1 MSSPR
6 EARRESGRGNDD
18 DESDSDDLNFQKTLP
33 SSSQKKT
40 PTKKVFENTVK
51 SEVKS
56 SPLTFSSK
64 NYEYLFQEHSE
75 SESDGSDFSHRDRW
89 DSEDTELAGPSK
101 TASPRHPDDSTRVPL
116 GKHKDYINASY
127 IRIVNHDEEYLYI
140 ATQGPLPETIED
152 FWQMVM
158 ENNCN
163 VIAMITREIEGGVI
177 KCHSYWPITLKEPLE
192 LKQFRILLENF
203 QITQYFIIRVFQI
216 VKKSTGMSHC
226 VKHLQFTKWPDHG
239 TPASADFFIKYVR
252 YVRKSHITGP
262 LIVHCSAGVGRTG
275 VLICVDVVFCA
286 IERNY
291 SFNIL
296 NIVTQMRK
304 QRQGMIQTK
313 EQYHFCY
320 EIVLEVLQDLLTL
333 S

>member
-1 MSSPR
+1 
-6 EARRESGRGNDD
+6 
-18 DESDSDDLNFQKTLP
+18 
-33 SSSQKKT
+33 
-40 PTKKVFENTVK
+40 
-51 SEVKS
+51 
-56 SPLTFSSK
+56 
-64 NYEYLFQEHSE
+64 
-75 SESDGSDFSHRDRW
+75 
-89 DSEDTELAGPSK
+89 
-101 TASPRHPDDSTRVPL
+101 
-116 GKHKDYINASY
+116 
-127 IRIVNHDEEYLYI
+127 
-140 ATQGPLPETIED
+140 
-152 FWQMVM
+152 
-158 ENNCN
+158 
-163 VIAMITREIEGGVI
+163 MI
-177 KCHSYWPITLKEPLE
+177 S
-192 LKQFRILLENF
+192 
-203 QITQYFIIRVFQI
+203 
-216 VKKSTGMSHC
+216 STGMSHC